1 MVGFECNE
9 QRFAYSL
16 TLQSRLFDPFIG
28 GKYNKIATMSQ
39 FFEGDGINFL
49 IKLLGS
55 TDSIVHLRL
64 LYWFREGWDPND
76 VLAVLDFFNR
86 LVINLE
92 WIICDMKREMLLD
105 FGFKGHIISS
115 VHFSGPMSKSSNS
128 RTLYVH
134 HVQMQ
139 STSTRTTRK
148 TIHTVGEREKL
159 IVENF
164 RSSSS
169 EAHSRVTDALELIR
183 IRSDESKK
191 DRAAALKR
199 KRSTKLTPPE
209 SKPPKIKIQKL
220 RQAPRLRDE
229 DQRIPSNNV
238 KKAHRAPSL
247 ERNRSIVLTPQ
258 PKSPTINISKP
269 KSLTIKISKPRSS
282 PRIKALVIKEKSTK
296 QEAKREAKLE
306 AKRLK
311 EERNYLEV
319 LDFIKNYNETFEF
332 SP

>member
-1 MVGFECNE
+1 
-9 QRFAYSL
+9 
-16 TLQSRLFDPFIG
+16 
-28 GKYNKIATMSQ
+28 
-39 FFEGDGINFL
+39 
-49 IKLLGS
+49 
-55 TDSIVHLRL
+55 
-64 LYWFREGWDPND
+64 
-76 VLAVLDFFNR
+76 
-86 LVINLE
+86 
-92 WIICDMKREMLLD
+92 
-105 FGFKGHIISS
+105 
-115 VHFSGPMSKSSNS
+115 
-128 RTLYVH
+128 
-134 HVQMQ
+134 MQ

-191 DRAAALKR
+191 DRAAAFKR

-229 DQRIPSNNV
+229 DQRIPSNKV

-247 ERNRSIVLTPQ
+247 ERNRSIILTPQ
-258 PKSPTINISKP
+258 PKSPTIKISKP

-296 QEAKREAKLE
+296 QEAKREAKRE
-306 AKRLK
+306 EKRLK
-311 EERNYLEV
+311 EERNLLEV
-319 LDFIKNYNETFEF
+319 LDFIKNYKENFEF